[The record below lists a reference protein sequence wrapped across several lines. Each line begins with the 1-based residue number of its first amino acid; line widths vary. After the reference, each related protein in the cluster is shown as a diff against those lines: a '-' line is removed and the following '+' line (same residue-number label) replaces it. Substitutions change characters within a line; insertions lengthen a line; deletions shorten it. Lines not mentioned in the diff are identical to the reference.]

1 MRLQFVTPIKQVAEN
16 EVEIVDYVDGQPI
29 LEFKVNPLIEKVA
42 GYGETEKIYQ
52 KALIDLIRA
61 SIVIVE

>member
-16 EVEIVDYVDGQPI
+16 EVEIVEHIDGQSL
-29 LEFKVNPLIEKVA
+29 LEFKVHPSIQKVA

-61 SIVIVE
+61 SITIVE